1 MKKAKNKMIRHFT
14 WSEFDT
20 SVEYIA
26 NKCKFSE
33 FSGIY
38 GVPRGG
44 LCLAVALSHKLK
56 LNLISEPIKNSL
68 IVDDVYETGITLKTF
83 KDIEGAMFYVL
94 FSKVKPTWWNS
105 VFISERREWIVFPWE
120 NTLDI
125 QYDQNEYIKKR
136 GLS

>member
-1 MKKAKNKMIRHFT
+1 MKRYLS
-14 WSEFDT
+14 WDEFDE

-26 NKCKFSE
+26 SKCEFID

-56 LNLISEPIKNSL
+56 INLISEPIKNSL

-83 KDIEGAMFYVL
+83 KDIEGAMFFVL
-94 FSKVKPTWWNS
+94 FSKIKPKWWNT
-105 VFISERREWIVFPWE
+105 VFISKKNQWIVFPWE
-120 NTLDI
+120 NTSNSKSDR
-125 QYDQNEYIKKR
+125 YEYIKKR